1 MKDMNLRVVKEVKA
15 IDQFIAVMEFLNAM
29 GYDTSKLTLL
39 DAAVLK
45 ADIIGAI
52 ETAEKLE
59 PVLTDDR
66 VTVY

>member
-1 MKDMNLRVVKEVKA
+1 MKNMNLKAVKEVKA
-15 IDQFIAVMEFLNAM
+15 IDQFIAVMDFLNAM

>member
-45 ADIIGAI
+45 ADIVGAI
-52 ETAEKLE
+52 ETAEYLE
-59 PVLTDDR
+59 PISS
-66 VTVY
+66 VTVW

>member
-1 MKDMNLRVVKEVKA
+1 MKNMNLKTVKKVTA
-15 IDQFIAVMEFLNAM
+15 IDQFIAVMDFLNAM

-45 ADIIGAI
+45 ADIVGAI
-52 ETAEKLE
+52 ETAERLE
-59 PVLTDDR
+59 SIPSNDG

>member
-1 MKDMNLRVVKEVKA
+1 MKNMNLKAVKEVKA
-15 IDQFIAVMEFLNAM
+15 IDQFIAVMDFLNAM

-59 PVLTDDR
+59 ITKLDDR

>member
-1 MKDMNLRVVKEVKA
+1 MKDMNLRVVKEVTA
-15 IDQFIAVMEFLNAM
+15 IDQFIAVMDFLNAM
-29 GYDTSKLTLL
+29 GYDTSTLTLL

-45 ADIIGAI
+45 SDIVGAI

-59 PVLTDDR
+59 WVSTNDQ

>member
-1 MKDMNLRVVKEVKA
+1 MKNMNLKTVKKVTA
-15 IDQFIAVMEFLNAM
+15 IDQFIAVMDFLNAM

-45 ADIIGAI
+45 ADIVGAI
-52 ETAEKLE
+52 ETAERLE
-59 PVLTDDR
+59 PISVTDG